1 MARLALSTWSLLLKM
16 DFRQAFAFAL
26 DHGFDGV
33 EFWSCPADFW
43 PARLLAREL
52 DAIRRQA
59 EKRGVAR
66 AVHFWYDGNN
76 LADLDAGHRRES
88 LRQLRQALRLC
99 SRLGASPLVVHSG
112 SLPAALPVHDRPEQ
126 HPALAHAA
134 LRARA
139 VDCLRA
145 SLREAAEHAER
156 AQVVLGLENLGH
168 ARHTL
173 QRSYAD
179 LAGWVDEV
187 GSPWL
192 GVTLDMGHAHL
203 EDSVSEAIARLAPRI
218 RHVHLD
224 DNNGLRSAHGELGT
238 GTIDWE
244 EAAPFLGGFEGLL
257 SLEVSDPED
266 VEGAVLRSRDFVRM
280 LLRRQ
285 TEGRSADRGIL
296 GAAHAEGRRAA
307 VAA

>member
-16 DFRQAFAFAL
+16 DYRQAFTFAL
-26 DHGFDGV
+26 EHGFAGV

-43 PARLLAREL
+43 PGRLRAREL
-52 DAIRRQA
+52 DAIRLQA
-59 EKRGVAR
+59 EKHGIAR

-76 LADLDAGHRRES
+76 LADLDEGHRRES
-88 LRQLRQALRLC
+88 LRQLREALRLC
-99 SRLGASPLVVHSG
+99 NRLGASPLVIHSG
-112 SLPAALPVHDRPEQ
+112 SLPAALPIHDRPEQ
-126 HPALAHAA
+126 HPALTRAA
-134 LRARA
+134 LHARA
-139 VDCLRA
+139 GDCLRA

-173 QRSYAD
+173 QRSHTD
-179 LAGWVDEV
+179 LAKWVDEV

-192 GVTLDMGHAHL
+192 GVTLDVGHAHL
-203 EDSVSEAIARLAPRI
+203 EGSVSEAIRILGPRI

-224 DNNGLRSAHGELGT
+224 DNNGLRSIHGELGT

-244 EAAPFLGGFEGLL
+244 ELAPFLAGCDGLL
-257 SLEVSDPED
+257 SLEVSDPDD
-266 VEGAVLRSRDFVRM
+266 VEGAVLRSRDFLQT
-280 LLRRQ
+280 LLRRLVGGQ
-285 TEGRSADRGIL
+285 VVDRGIP
-296 GAAHAEGRRAA
+296 AAARDGERHAA